1 MTLEPVIVELDLSKE
16 GRVSVE
22 ITEDMTPQVFEAEKG
37 DLIRFRDNILT
48 VPRDGMYEVHAHG
61 VTELGR
67 C

>member
-16 GRVSVE
+16 GRVSIE

-48 VPRDGMYEVHAHG
+48 VPRAGMYRVHAHG

-67 C
+67 